1 MTAAA
6 ITFLSDYGYDDE
18 FVGVCHAVIAK
29 RCPQA
34 QIIDL
39 THGIPRHDI
48 RAGALALR
56 AALPYTP
63 AGVHL
68 AVVDPG
74 VGGSRR
80 AVALATLEG
89 NRLLVGPDNGVL
101 APAAALFGGTG
112 EAIDITDSPARL
124 PSPSTT
130 FDGRD
135 LFAPVAAALA
145 DGVALQ
151 ALGTQIPP
159 DTLASLA
166 LPEARID
173 GETLVAHVL
182 AVDAY
187 GNLSLDAPPE
197 LASRIGITN
206 GTQLEV
212 DTATRHVR
220 ARHGTAFEQVAPGAL
235 LSYNDSRGALALAVY
250 LGSAAQQLGLQ
261 PDDEIRLRAR

>member
-1 MTAAA
+1 MTAV
-6 ITFLSDYGYDDE
+6 ITFLSDYGSADE
-18 FVGVCHAVIAK
+18 FVGVCHGVIAE
-29 RCPQA
+29 RCPHA
-34 QIIDL
+34 RIIDL

-68 AVVDPG
+68 AVIDPG

-80 AVALATLEG
+80 AVALATREG

-101 APAAALFGGTG
+101 APAAAVFGGAG
-112 EAIDITDSPARL
+112 EAIDISDSPARL

-145 DGVALQ
+145 DGAALRT
-151 ALGTQIPP
+151 LGSPIAT
-159 DTLASLA
+159 DSLAELA
-166 LPEARID
+166 LPEAQID
-173 GETLVAHVL
+173 RDTLVAHVL
-182 AVDAY
+182 SVDAY

-197 LASRIGITN
+197 LASRAGITN
-206 GTQLEV
+206 GTQLDVE
-212 DTATRHVR
+212 TAAGRLR
-220 ARHGTAFEQVAPGAL
+220 ARHGTAFEQVAPGEL
-235 LSYNDSRGALALAVY
+235 LTFNDSRGALALAVY
-250 LGSAAQQLGLQ
+250 RGSAAQQLGLG
-261 PDDEIRLRAR
+261 PDDEVRLRAR